1 MGITATKTS
10 DCKKTIMAVQDAMYM
25 LGGKWKISIVSSLCF
40 HPKRYSDVL
49 RDVHGISG
57 KMLSRELKELE
68 TNKLV
73 KRTVLD
79 TQPVTVQYE
88 LTDYGQK
95 LKPMI
100 DNLAL
105 WGSEHRK
112 MIIED

>member
-1 MGITATKTS
+1 MAITATKTS

-49 RDVHGISG
+49 RDVQGISG